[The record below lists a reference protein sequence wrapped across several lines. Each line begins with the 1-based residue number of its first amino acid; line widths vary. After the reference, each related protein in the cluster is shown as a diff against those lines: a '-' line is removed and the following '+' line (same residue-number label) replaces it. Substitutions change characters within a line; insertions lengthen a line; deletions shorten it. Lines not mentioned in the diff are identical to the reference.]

1 MIRRYHGLA
10 ASIAAVLACHVSAA
24 DTQDASYF
32 NIPSQP
38 LSASLSAIGT
48 QSSVNIVF
56 DAALVQ
62 GIVAPPL
69 HAELSLDQALARVL
83 RGSGIQHR
91 FLDERTVVL
100 SLPESGNGNVSRPV
114 KRVATTSALLTEE
127 SARGTWLRLAQ
138 AEQTSAPGTPGAAKP
153 GESLEE
159 VVVTGLNFNYQ
170 TVESANKMPLSTK
183 DTPQSLKLITA
194 DVIDFASI
202 RSFEDAYKVD
212 AGGTAAHAQDGY
224 IRNFY
229 RGFRVSYGSGT
240 NTSAIKVDGFRM
252 TGGINLDLA
261 PFERFEII
269 KGSTSTMYGQ
279 SQIAGTLNAISKK
292 PQAERGGSLSVEGG
306 SYDHYR
312 ADFDVYGAI
321 TKDERLQGRLVTA
334 YLDEGSYVD
343 HGFNQRYVVAPSIKY
358 QFSDDTSLLVRAQYQ
373 NYDFSVD
380 FGRGLQYIGGDP
392 DAAESYRLP
401 NVSRSLYTLGMPVS
415 KAATEALFL
424 QAVAEHRFG
433 NSWMFRGSVQSNH
446 FDGERHALGH
456 YGVMSPEGLLPVT
469 LYDNEN
475 DDDVFSGE
483 VNLFGEVELFGR
495 EHTLFF
501 GFDYARYDGSQR
513 QGYLVAS
520 GERTGFGIN
529 NLDFSLLPRHPATI
543 RDYDA
548 DRLVPGTYDEVGLYK
563 GRYDNKEY
571 GVTVQAVLK
580 PTDNL
585 KVILGT
591 RYSNAKLATVDMC
604 CSMEEYDYDG
614 PFGPYQ
620 RIETDAWTYQAGLT
634 YAFTPQINGYINYG
648 DTFVPRSD
656 VGEDGN
662 FLGPERGKSYEV
674 GLKGDLYAGRLSWS
688 AALFRLERGPLSETI
703 LNTPYSRLLGEQ
715 RSQGLELDAQGEV
728 VPGWDI
734 YVSLA
739 VMKNKYIGGEFDGY
753 PTPFGPKAG
762 ASVYSSYEI
771 QEGPW
776 RGFGAGGGIVY
787 KHRGPIRPFFGPAAG
802 ATFKNLF
809 GDYTEVDVRVFY
821 NGLENWRFE
830 LGVTNLFNELYY
842 SPDGQDLSVEY
853 GISPNP
859 AREIIG
865 RITRMF

>member
-10 ASIAAVLACHVSAA
+10 ASIATVLACHAA
-24 DTQDASYF
+24 VAGAQDASYF
-32 NIPSQP
+32 NLPSQP

-56 DAALVQ
+56 DAGLVA
-62 GIVAPPL
+62 GIIAPPL
-69 HAELSLDQALARVL
+69 NAELSLDQALARVL
-83 RGSGIQHR
+83 KGSGIQHR
-91 FLDERTVVL
+91 FLDERTIVL
-100 SLPESGNGNVSRPV
+100 SSSASSNNVSRPG
-114 KRVATTSALLTEE
+114 KPVATTGTLHISDNTQG
-127 SARGTWLRLAQ
+127 ARLRLAQ
-138 AEQTSAPGTPGAAKP
+138 AEQTTATGTSDSAQASEP
-153 GESLEE
+153 LEE

-202 RSFEDAYKVD
+202 KSFEDAYKVD
-212 AGGTAAHAQDGY
+212 ASGVAAHAQDGY

-292 PQAERGGSLSVEGG
+292 PQAEPGGSFSVEGG
-306 SYDHYR
+306 SYNHYR
-312 ADFDVYGAI
+312 ADFDAYGAL
-321 TKDERLQGRLVTA
+321 TEDERLQGRMIAA
-334 YLDEGSYVD
+334 YLDEESYVD
-343 HGFNQRYVVAPSIKY
+343 NGFNKRYVVAPSIKY
-358 QFSDDTSLLVRAQYQ
+358 QFSDDTSVLVRAQYQ

-380 FGRGLQYIGGDP
+380 FGRGLQYTGGDP
-392 DAAESYRLP
+392 DAAESYRVP

-433 NSWMFRGSVQSNH
+433 NDWMFRGSVQSNH
-446 FDGERHALGH
+446 FEGERNALGH
-456 YGVMSPEGLLPVT
+456 YGVMSPAGLLPVT

-475 DDDVFSGE
+475 DNDVFSGE
-483 VNLFGEVELFGR
+483 VNLFGDVELFGR
-495 EHTLFF
+495 DHTLFF
-501 GFDYARYDGSQR
+501 GFDYARYKDEQQ

-520 GERTGFGIN
+520 GELTGFGIN
-529 NLDFSLLPRHPATI
+529 NLDFGLLPRRPPTL
-543 RDYDA
+543 RDYDVGS
-548 DRLVPGTYDEVGLYK
+548 LEPGTYDEVGLFK
-563 GRYDNKEY
+563 GKNDNKEY
-571 GVTVQAVLK
+571 GATVQAILK
-580 PTDNL
+580 PTDDL

-591 RYSNAKLATVDMC
+591 RYSKAELAKAEGC
-604 CSMEEYDYDG
+604 CSVVEFDE

-620 RIETDAWTYQAGLT
+620 RIDTAEWTYQAGLT
-634 YAFTPQINGYINYG
+634 YALTPQINGYINYG
-648 DTFVPRSD
+648 DTIVPRSD
-656 VGEDGN
+656 VGADGN
-662 FLGPERGKSYEV
+662 FLGPESGESYEL
-674 GLKGDLYAGRLSWS
+674 GFKGDLYGGRMSWS
-688 AALFRLERGPLSETI
+688 AALFRVERGPLAEDVP
-703 LNTPYSRLLGEQ
+703 NTQYSRLLGEQ
-715 RSQGLELDAQGEV
+715 RSQGVELDAQGEV
-728 VPGWDI
+728 VPGWDL

-739 VMKNKYIGGEFDGY
+739 VMRNEYVGGEFDGY
-753 PTPFGPKAG
+753 PSPFGPRAG

-771 QEGPW
+771 QEGSW

-787 KHRGPIRPFFGPAAG
+787 KHRGAIRPFFGPAAG
-802 ATFKNLF
+802 ATFENLF
-809 GDYTEVDVRVFY
+809 DDYTEVDLRVFY

-830 LGVTNLFNELYY
+830 LGVTNLLNELYY

-865 RITRMF
+865 RVTRKF

>member
-1 MIRRYHGLA
+1 MIRRSHGLA
-10 ASIAAVLACHVSAA
+10 ASVATVLACHASVAA
-24 DTQDASYF
+24 PHDASYF

-56 DAALVQ
+56 DASLVK
-62 GIVAPPL
+62 GIIAPPL
-69 HAELSLDQALARVL
+69 NAELSLDQALARVL
-83 RGSGIQHR
+83 AGSGIQHR
-91 FLDERTVVL
+91 FLNERTVIL
-100 SLPESGNGNVSRPV
+100 STAGATNVSRPG
-114 KRVATTSALLTEE
+114 KHTATTGAVLTEE
-127 SARGTWLRLAQ
+127 SAQVGRLRLAQ
-138 AEQTSAPGTPGAAKP
+138 AEQTSPTSASDTAARQSEP
-153 GESLEE
+153 LEE

-170 TVESANKMPLSTK
+170 TVESANKMPLSTR

-202 RSFEDAYKVD
+202 KSFEDAYKVD
-212 AGGTAAHAQDGY
+212 ASGVAAHAQDGY

-292 PQAERGGSLSVEGG
+292 PQAEPGGSMSVEAG
-306 SYDHYR
+306 SYNHYR
-312 ADFDVYGAI
+312 ADFDAYGAL
-321 TKDERLQGRLVTA
+321 TEDERLQGRVVA
-334 YLDEGSYVD
+334 GYLDEESYVD
-343 HGFNQRYVVAPSIKY
+343 YGFSKRYVIAPSIKY
-358 QFSDDTSLLVRAQYQ
+358 QFNDDTSLLVRAQYQ

-380 FGRGLQYIGGDP
+380 FGRGLQYTGGDP
-392 DAAESYRLP
+392 DAAESYRIP
-401 NVSRSLYTLGMPVS
+401 NVSRSRYTLGMPVS

-433 NSWMFRGSVQSNH
+433 NDWMFRGSVQSNH
-446 FDGERHALGH
+446 FDGERNALGH

-483 VNLFGEVELFGR
+483 VNLFGDVELFGR
-495 EHTLFF
+495 DHTLFF
-501 GFDYARYDGSQR
+501 GFDYARYDGSQQ
-513 QGYLVAS
+513 QGNLTAS

-529 NLDFSLLPRHPATI
+529 NLDFGLLPRHPATI
-543 RDYDA
+543 ADYDVNTL
-548 DRLVPGTYDEVGLYK
+548 DPDSFDDVGVFKYK
-563 GRYDNKEY
+563 YDNKEY
-571 GVTVQAVLK
+571 GATIQTILK
-580 PTDNL
+580 PTDDL
-585 KVILGT
+585 KIILGT
-591 RYSNAKLATVDMC
+591 RYSKAELATVEGC
-604 CSMEEYDYDG
+604 CSIAEYNE

-620 RIETDAWTYQAGLT
+620 RIETDAWTYQAGVT
-634 YAFTPQINGYINYG
+634 YAFTPRVNVYVNYG
-648 DTFVPRSD
+648 DTIVPRTD

-662 FLGPERGKSYEV
+662 FLGPERGKSYEL
-674 GLKGDLYAGRLSWS
+674 GFKGDLYAGRLSWS
-688 AALFRLERGPLSETI
+688 AAVFRLERGPLAENV

-715 RSQGLELDAQGEV
+715 RSQGVELDAQGEV
-728 VPGWDI
+728 LPGWDL
-734 YVSLA
+734 YVSMA
-739 VMKNKYIGGEFDGY
+739 VMENEYIGGEFDGY

-762 ASVYSSYEI
+762 VSVYSSYEF
-771 QEGPW
+771 QEGTW
-776 RGFGAGGGIVY
+776 RGFGAGGGVVY
-787 KHRGPIRPFFGPAAG
+787 KHRGSIRPFFGPAAG
-802 ATFKNLF
+802 ATFDSLF
-809 GDYTEVDVRVFY
+809 DDYTEVDLRVFY

-865 RITRMF
+865 RVTRKF